1 MGDDDD
7 RLAPDHL
14 GNGGVHFLL
23 ILRVQKS
30 GGLVQH
36 HDGSVLQN
44 RPGQGDP
51 LPLAAGKPFAAIA
64 GHGID
69 SFFQPFQKFSALSPF
84 RRRQHL
90 LVRGVRLSQADVLL
104 ERAVKEE
111 VVLGDEADGLGEL
124 FQRHFPDVPP
134 TQGDGAGRHIPEA
147 GSQPGDGGL
156 AAS

>member
-30 GGLVQH
+30 GGLIQH

-51 LPLAAGKPFAAIA
+51 LPLPAGKPFAAIA

-69 SFFQPFQKFSALSPF
+69 SFFQPFQKLSALSPF

-90 LVRGVRLSQADVLL
+90 LVGGAGSSQPDVLQQAGVEQEL
-104 ERAVKEE
+104 LLRDE
-111 VVLGDEADGLGEL
+111 GDLLIQRGREARDIS
-124 FQRHFPDVPP
+124 RRSCPP
-134 TQGDGAGRHIPEA
+134 SVMRPSVT
-147 GSQPGDGGL
+147 S
-156 AAS
+156 